1 MKLHRLSL
9 ANFRGF
15 EQLELRFEP
24 DMTLIAG
31 VNGVGKSSILQVL
44 ASLFARAL
52 PEFTPSTAKPPVFVD
67 EDIHYDKP
75 SLEASIS
82 FSVDQQR
89 CYGSI
94 QRIRED
100 VDFGD
105 VWRRFWISDQEAEA
119 RPKTFAEII
128 ADRTLTGDLEAGR
141 ADTELMLR
149 RLKDR
154 KQQPVVIYF
163 TPQRQL
169 PGRPRKLPPLKAF
182 EIANAYKSALVS
194 RQIDLREFMHWFRVV
209 ETEASEAHRIKG
221 TDVLDN
227 LREVVTTIIPE
238 FKGLRVEDS
247 PALRFVVQKN
257 NTDLAINQLSDGE
270 RGLLAMLFDITRRL
284 SIANPDLNDPI
295 AEGAGVILIDEIELH
310 LHPKWQRQV
319 LRRLCKTFK
328 NCQFIVTSHS
338 PQVIGQIRPKC
349 LRLLDWNADLNRI
362 VLHPVSQSFG
372 MDSNWVLQN
381 IMGSPARDYE
391 TERMIGSIYDRIDE
405 EKLDRAAELIADIE
419 NDVGLFPELQE
430 AKSLLAR
437 LEMLRAD
444 ETH

>member
-1 MKLHRLSL
+1 MKLHTLSL

-15 EQLELRFEP
+15 EQLDMSFEP

-44 ASLFARAL
+44 AALFARAL
-52 PEFTPSTAKPPVFVD
+52 PEFTPYTAKPPVFVD
-67 EDIHYDKP
+67 EDIHHDKP

-89 CYGSI
+89 CYSGI

-100 VDFGD
+100 ADFGD
-105 VWRRFWISDQEAEA
+105 VWRRFWMSDKEAEDQP
-119 RPKTFAEII
+119 RSFAEMI

-141 ADTELMLR
+141 AESEAMLR
-149 RLKDR
+149 RLR
-154 KQQPVVIYF
+154 KKQNHPLVIYF
-163 TPQRQL
+163 SPRRQL
-169 PGRPRKLPPLKAF
+169 PGRPKTLPKLKAF
-182 EIANAYKSALVS
+182 EIKNAYKFAMQDREVE
-194 RQIDLREFMHWFRVV
+194 LREFMHWFRVV
-209 ETEASEAHRIKG
+209 ETGASKAHRHG
-221 TDVLDN
+221 SAVLKK
-227 LREVVTTIIPE
+227 LREVVNSFIPE
-238 FKGLRVEDS
+238 FHNLRVEES
-247 PALRFVVQKN
+247 PSFRFVVEKDG
-257 NTDLAINQLSDGE
+257 TPLALNQLSDGE
-270 RGLLAMLFDITRRL
+270 RGLLAILFDVTRRL
-284 SIANPDLNDPI
+284 SIANPDLRDPV

-319 LRRLCKTFK
+319 LRRLRKTFK

-349 LRLLDWNADLNRI
+349 LRLLDWNNDSNRI

-391 TERMIGSIYDRIDE
+391 TERMIGAIYDRIDE

-437 LEMLRAD
+437 LKMLRAN
-444 ETH
+444 ETD